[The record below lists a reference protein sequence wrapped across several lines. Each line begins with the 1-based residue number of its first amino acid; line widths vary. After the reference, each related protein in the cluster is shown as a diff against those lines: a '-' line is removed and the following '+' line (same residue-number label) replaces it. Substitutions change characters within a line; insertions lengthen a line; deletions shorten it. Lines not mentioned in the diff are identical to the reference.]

1 MLPLTIF
8 SEWFFSTLVLLFV
21 FIPLVSLWVFGL
33 VDLFT
38 RKDLRGVQIVLW
50 LLLIVFLPVIGILIY
65 FLARPDPEELER
77 RS

>member
-50 LLLIVFLPVIGILIY
+50 LLLIVFLPVIGIFIY
-65 FLARPDPEELER
+65 FLVRPEPEELER
-77 RS
+77 RA

>member
-8 SEWFFSTLVLLFV
+8 SEWFFSTLILLFV

-38 RKDLRGVQIVLW
+38 RKDLRGIQIVLW

-65 FLARPDPEELER
+65 FLVRPGPEELER
-77 RS
+77 RA